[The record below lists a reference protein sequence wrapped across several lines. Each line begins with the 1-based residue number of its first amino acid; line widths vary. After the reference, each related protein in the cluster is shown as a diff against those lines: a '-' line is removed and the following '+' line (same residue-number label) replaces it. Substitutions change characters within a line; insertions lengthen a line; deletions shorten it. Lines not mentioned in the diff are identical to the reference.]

1 MRYPAPITAKEI
13 LTPEW
18 LTAAL
23 SIRYPGVVVRAVN
36 VVAVLGPVAT
46 KIRFTVDYAKA
57 PQNAPRALCAKGVLD
72 MADPRMLARML
83 ESGTSEREARFYLEI
98 APKTNMRVPAL
109 AYGGIDPETRH
120 GLIITEDL
128 IASGARFLGA
138 MSPRT
143 VEQTRGTLDQLARLH
158 SLCWGDEGLDAF
170 PWVGPELQKVA
181 ANPYL
186 TLAEQQALFEDPR
199 GEHLPRSL
207 LSAERLHAGMK
218 RLAEHSS
225 KFASCLCH
233 GDFHAGNLYTDAN
246 GQPGVLDWQIV
257 MRSTWALDVA
267 YHLSTIL
274 TVEDREASEK
284 ELLKYY
290 LDRLRAYG
298 AEPPAWEEAWLQYRV
313 HMIYGY
319 FQWAMTR
326 WVKPPTIIYE
336 FVRKIGLALASLE
349 SYELL
354 GV

>member
-1 MRYPAPITAKEI
+1 
-13 LTPEW
+13 
-18 LTAAL
+18 
-23 SIRYPGVVVRAVN
+23 
-36 VVAVLGPVAT
+36 
-46 KIRFTVDYAKA
+46 
-57 PQNAPRALCAKGVLD
+57 
-72 MADPRMLARML
+72 
-83 ESGTSEREARFYLEI
+83 
-98 APKTNMRVPAL
+98 
-109 AYGGIDPETRH
+109 
-120 GLIITEDL
+120 
-128 IASGARFLGA
+128 
-138 MSPRT
+138 
-143 VEQTRGTLDQLARLH
+143 
-158 SLCWGDEGLDAF
+158 
-170 PWVGPELQKVA
+170 VA

>member
-1 MRYPAPITAKEI
+1 MRYPAPNTAKVI

-18 LTAAL
+18 LTEAL
-23 SIRYPGVVVRAVN
+23 SIRHPGVVVSAVN
-36 VVAVLGPVAT
+36 VVSVLGPVAT

-57 PQNAPRALCAKGVLD
+57 PEDAPRALCAKGLLDTTHPGVL
-72 MADPRMLARML
+72 
-83 ESGTSEREARFYLEI
+83 ETGTSEREARFYLDI
-98 APKTNMRVPAL
+98 APKTTMRVPAL
-109 AYGGIDPETRH
+109 AYGGIDPETKH

-128 IASGARFLGA
+128 IAAGARFLGA

-143 VEQTRGTLDQLARLH
+143 VEQTRSTLDQLALLH
-158 SLCWGDEGLDAF
+158 SLCWGGKGLDAF
-170 PWVGPELQKVA
+170 PWVEPELQKVA

-186 TLAEQQALFEDPR
+186 TLAEQQALLEDPR
-199 GEHLPRSL
+199 GEHVPRGL
-207 LSAERLHAGMK
+207 LSAERLHAGMQ

-246 GQPGVLDWQIV
+246 GQPGVLDWQLV
-257 MRSTWALDVA
+257 MRSNWALDVA

-326 WVKPPTIIYE
+326 WVKPRTIIYE
-336 FVRKIGLALASLE
+336 FFRRIGLALASLE

>member
-1 MRYPAPITAKEI
+1 MRYPAPTTAREI

-18 LTAAL
+18 LTEAL
-23 SIRYPGVVVRAVN
+23 SIRYPGVVVSAVN
-36 VVAVLGPVAT
+36 VVAV
-46 KIRFTVDYAKA
+46 
-57 PQNAPRALCAKGVLD
+57 
-72 MADPRMLARML
+72 
-83 ESGTSEREARFYLEI
+83 
-98 APKTNMRVPAL
+98 
-109 AYGGIDPETRH
+109 
-120 GLIITEDL
+120 
-128 IASGARFLGA
+128 
-138 MSPRT
+138 
-143 VEQTRGTLDQLARLH
+143 
-158 SLCWGDEGLDAF
+158 
-170 PWVGPELQKVA
+170 
-181 ANPYL
+181 
-186 TLAEQQALFEDPR
+186 
-199 GEHLPRSL
+199 
-207 LSAERLHAGMK
+207 
-218 RLAEHSS
+218 
-225 KFASCLCH
+225 
-233 GDFHAGNLYTDAN
+233 
-246 GQPGVLDWQIV
+246 QPGVLDWQIV

-284 ELLKYY
+284 ELLRYF